1 MLYLTL
7 APPKKVRA
15 GGFSRRFFMD
25 KEVKALEQA
34 MEQIWDI
41 ATNKFG
47 LDPYPTRFEIVPS
60 SVMYEIGS
68 YALPGRYSHWSFGKA
83 YHKMKTMYD
92 LGLSKIY
99 EVVINSNP
107 SYAFLLDTNSLL
119 QNKLVIAHV
128 LGHVDFFKHNAW
140 FGPTNRRML
149 DDAQTHATRISEY
162 EYKYGRKVVEEFLD
176 SVLSIEEHID
186 PNFFI
191 KKKVASTEVKKI
203 IEHLDEYDDLLSL
216 KERADVNTDHQ
227 KSHPETSDLPEK
239 DLVWYILHNSP
250 SLQPWQRDIM
260 SMIHDEMLYFVPQM
274 QTKIMNEGWACAVG
288 NTLLVTENGLIRFDE
303 LFTANEKIKVASG
316 DKHQLNFITEFHKEE
331 LVPTIKIRTRRGL
344 EIEGAEKHRI
354 QLSDGSWVYL
364 RDIVVGQK
372 INVALETD
380 IWPQNKVKIDYTP
393 QPASASLFDVAAVAG
408 VSYSTAFRHFHGIK
422 LSRSADV
429 LNEALAKLEYQPGAQ
444 ARILDRRAKIISSN
458 ELSEDLAW
466 LLGYF
471 VGDGNLTKSG
481 IGFTTRDLELRD
493 KLMES
498 IRLNLGLSVF
508 AKFDKS
514 DGHERWRI
522 NIHAREIWAFLANLG
537 IDLEAKARTKKI
549 PSAILR
555 SPKSVVA
562 AFLQG
567 YFDADAYAGKEGI
580 RLSSSSTEL
589 IRTVQIVLLNFGIL
603 STQRA
608 QLHDNWHLEING
620 ASCPRFLNEIGFS
633 LQRKQAALEE
643 FVHTHQWFK
652 QEYLDEIVSI
662 QQSQNDVYDISVD
675 EKHAYVANGFI
686 NHNSIWHSRLMR
698 ELDLPTEEHLEFA
711 ELHSGV
717 VSPQRGQLNPYYLG
731 YKIYEDI
738 ERRWNN
744 PTPEEIEKL
753 GRLPNQGMAKLF
765 EVREVDNDVS
775 FLRNY
780 LTEELVEELDLYVVE
795 LIDEEDWTIT
805 EKRWER
811 VRDQLVA
818 NMTNFGYPYI
828 EVADGDY
835 NGNRELYLLHRHEGS
850 DLDVRYA
857 RKVLEHVFKL
867 WGRDVH
873 LETKVEDEVTV
884 LSYDGEVHSED

>member
-1 MLYLTL
+1 
-7 APPKKVRA
+7 
-15 GGFSRRFFMD
+15 MD

-191 KKKVASTEVKKI
+191 KKKFANTEVKKI
-203 IEHLDEYDDLLSL
+203 IEHLDEYHDLLSL
-216 KERADVNTDHQ
+216 KERADVNTDHK
-227 KSHPETSDLPEK
+227 KSHPEISDLPEK

-274 QTKIMNEGWACAVG
+274 QTKIMNEGWAS
-288 NTLLVTENGLIRFDE
+288 I
-303 LFTANEKIKVASG
+303 
-316 DKHQLNFITEFHKEE
+316 FH
-331 LVPTIKIRTRRGL
+331 
-344 EIEGAEKHRI
+344 
-354 QLSDGSWVYL
+354 
-364 RDIVVGQK
+364 
-372 INVALETD
+372 
-380 IWPQNKVKIDYTP
+380 
-393 QPASASLFDVAAVAG
+393 
-408 VSYSTAFRHFHGIK
+408 
-422 LSRSADV
+422 
-429 LNEALAKLEYQPGAQ
+429 
-444 ARILDRRAKIISSN
+444 ARI
-458 ELSEDLAW
+458 
-466 LLGYF
+466 
-471 VGDGNLTKSG
+471 
-481 IGFTTRDLELRD
+481 
-493 KLMES
+493 
-498 IRLNLGLSVF
+498 
-508 AKFDKS
+508 
-514 DGHERWRI
+514 
-522 NIHAREIWAFLANLG
+522 
-537 IDLEAKARTKKI
+537 
-549 PSAILR
+549 
-555 SPKSVVA
+555 
-562 AFLQG
+562 
-567 YFDADAYAGKEGI
+567 
-580 RLSSSSTEL
+580 
-589 IRTVQIVLLNFGIL
+589 
-603 STQRA
+603 
-608 QLHDNWHLEING
+608 
-620 ASCPRFLNEIGFS
+620 
-633 LQRKQAALEE
+633 
-643 FVHTHQWFK
+643 
-652 QEYLDEIVSI
+652 
-662 QQSQNDVYDISVD
+662 
-675 EKHAYVANGFI
+675 
-686 NHNSIWHSRLMR
+686 MR

-744 PTPEEIEKL
+744 PTKEEIEKI

-835 NGNRELYLLHRHEGS
+835 NGNRELYLMHRHEGS

-873 LETKVEDEVTV
+873 LETKIEDEVTV
-884 LSYDGEVHSED
+884 LSYDGEEHSEE